1 MSVAYLENL
10 NREQRRAVEHGVREK
25 SAEPSMP
32 LLVIAGAGSGKTNTL
47 AHRVAHFIVNGADPR
62 RILLMTFSRRAAA
75 EMTRR
80 VERICSQVLGPN
92 AGVMT
97 GALTWAGTFH
107 GIGARL
113 LRDYA
118 EQIGV
123 DPGFTIHD
131 REDSADLMNLVRH
144 QLGLSKTESR
154 FPAKG
159 TCLAIYSRAV
169 NAEMPL
175 GEVLGGF
182 YPWCAGWE
190 KQLRELFALYV
201 EAKQKQNILDYDDL
215 LLYWAQT
222 MSDPQLAEDIG
233 GRFDHVLVDEYQDTN
248 RLQGSILLALKP
260 DGRGLTVVGD
270 DAQSIY
276 SFRAATVR
284 NILDFPNAFSP
295 AADIITL
302 DRNYRSTQPILAA
315 ANGVIGLAVER
326 FTKNLWTERQSAE
339 RPQLVSVR
347 DEADQASYIVERV
360 LENREVGTALKQQAV
375 LFRTSHHSGPLEVEL
390 TRRNIPFVK
399 FGGLK
404 FLDSAHVKDILAV
417 LRFAQNPR
425 DRVAGFRLMHLIP
438 GVGPSSAQRVL
449 DLMADRPDPLSA
461 LSDIPAPPRAGADWN
476 AFVEIL
482 QQLHT
487 GGAGWPAEIEC
498 ARRWY
503 EPHLERIHEDAATRQ
518 ADLVQLEQIAAGYPS
533 RERFLTELTL
543 DPPDATS
550 DQAGV
555 PLLDEDY
562 LILST
567 IHSAKGQEWKSVFVL
582 NAVDGCMPSDLGA
595 GTSAEIEEERRLLY
609 VAMTRAKDDLHLVVP
624 QRFFTRGQNAQ
635 GDRHVY
641 ASRTRFIPEG
651 LLGLFH
657 RTSWPPVAVGVP
669 ARAASQGVRVDVAAR
684 MRGMWR

>member
-1 MSVAYLENL
+1 MVPWPDLSTSTDLTKANVSSC
-10 NREQRRAVEHGVREK
+10 V
-25 SAEPSMP
+25 
-32 LLVIAGAGSGKTNTL
+32 
-47 AHRVAHFIVNGADPR
+47 
-62 RILLMTFSRRAAA
+62 
-75 EMTRR
+75 
-80 VERICSQVLGPN
+80 CSHVLGPN
-92 AGVMT
+92 AGIIT

-118 EQIGV
+118 EQIGLN
-123 DPGFTIHD
+123 PAFTIHD
-131 REDSADLMNLVRH
+131 REDSADLMNLTRH

-154 FPAKG
+154 FPTKG

-169 NAEMPL
+169 NAELPL

-182 YPWCAGWE
+182 FPWCAGWE

-201 EAKQKQNILDYDDL
+201 EAKQAQNILDYDDL

-222 MSDPQLAEDIG
+222 MSDPRLAEDIG

-326 FTKNLWTERQSAE
+326 FTKNLRTERQSAE
-339 RPQLVSVR
+339 HPQLVSVR
-347 DEADQASYIVERV
+347 DEADQAGYIIERV
-360 LENREVGTALKQQAV
+360 LENREVGTLLKQQAV

-390 TRRNIPFVK
+390 ARRNIPFVK

-404 FLDSAHVKDILAV
+404 FLDSAHVKDMLAV

-449 DLMADRPDPLSA
+449 DLMVEKADPLSA
-461 LSDIPAPPRAGADWN
+461 LSDIPAPPRSGANWN
-476 AFVEIL
+476 AFVDTL
-482 QQLHT
+482 QQLHR
-487 GGAGWPAEIEC
+487 GGAGWPAEIEY

-503 EPHLERIHEDAATRQ
+503 EPHLERIHEDAAMRQ

-582 NAVDGCMPSDLGA
+582 NVVDGCMPSVLGA

-624 QRFFTRGQNAQ
+624 QRFFTHGQHSQ

-641 ASRTRFIPEG
+641 ASRTRFIPEK
-651 LLGLFH
+651 LLSFFQ
-657 RTSWPPVAVGVP
+657 RTSWPLALPGAGAKGP
-669 ARAASQGVRVDVAAR
+669 SQGPRIDIGAR
-684 MRGMWR
+684 MRGMWRWCTFRTSRTRPAGNRSRTGFDSLIYDIGPERSAGCRDSSQQEIPMLMMKR